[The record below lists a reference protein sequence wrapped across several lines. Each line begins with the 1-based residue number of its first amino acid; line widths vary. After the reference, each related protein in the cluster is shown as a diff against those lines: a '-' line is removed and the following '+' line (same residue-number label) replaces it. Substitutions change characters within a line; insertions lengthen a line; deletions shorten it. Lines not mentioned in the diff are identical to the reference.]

1 MTAFSTVGLVVRQQD
16 HSVADTLKDIH
27 ALLERKGCV
36 TRFEHGTDGMV
47 DGVETVGFDTIG
59 EQCDLAIVIGGDG
72 TLLSAARDLVDFGVP
87 LVGVNRGRLGFLTDV
102 HPDENLLQLAAIL
115 EGDYVPD
122 ERLMLRMDVER
133 DGEVMSTDSAFN
145 DVVIRN
151 TQMLRIV
158 DFEVYIDGSFVNH
171 QRADGIIVSTPSGST
186 AYSLLHYRDRGLR
199 RRRAQRAGRVRRT
212 ALPPCATRR
221 HRAGAAQAATP
232 DPAAPER
239 LRLLPDTSSKIELAL
254 THMACRARPRRRQP
268 LHLAPCCQ
276 PRRSLTRLHQRPQC
290 HHAHLERTR

>member
-47 DGVETVGFDTIG
+47 DDVETVGFDTIG

-72 TLLSAARDLVDFGVP
+72 TLLSAARDLVDFDVP

-186 AYSLLHYRDRGLR
+186 AYSLSNGGPIVNPQLQGIILQPICPHTLSSRPLVVPEDCTIEIVVCDDGAPNAQAVCDGQLYHHVQRDDIV
-199 RRRAQRAGRVRRT
+199 RVRRK
-212 ALPPCATRR
+212 RR
-221 HRAGAAQAATP
+221 HLTLLHPSDYDYFQILRAKLNW
-232 DPAAPER
+232 R
-239 LRLLPDTSSKIELAL
+239 
-254 THMACRARPRRRQP
+254 
-268 LHLAPCCQ
+268 
-276 PRRSLTRLHQRPQC
+276 
-290 HHAHLERTR
+290 

>member
-122 ERLMLRMDVER
+122 ERLM
-133 DGEVMSTDSAFN
+133 
-145 DVVIRN
+145 
-151 TQMLRIV
+151 
-158 DFEVYIDGSFVNH
+158 
-171 QRADGIIVSTPSGST
+171 
-186 AYSLLHYRDRGLR
+186 
-199 RRRAQRAGRVRRT
+199 
-212 ALPPCATRR
+212 
-221 HRAGAAQAATP
+221 
-232 DPAAPER
+232 
-239 LRLLPDTSSKIELAL
+239 
-254 THMACRARPRRRQP
+254 
-268 LHLAPCCQ
+268 
-276 PRRSLTRLHQRPQC
+276 
-290 HHAHLERTR
+290 

>member
-1 MTAFSTVGLVVRQQD
+1 MTAFSTIGLVVRQQD

-186 AYSLLHYRDRGLR
+186 AYSLSNGGPIVNPQLQGIILQPICPHTLSSRPLVVPEDCTIEIVVCDDGAPNAQAVCDGQLYHHVQRDDIV
-199 RRRAQRAGRVRRT
+199 RVRRK
-212 ALPPCATRR
+212 RR
-221 HRAGAAQAATP
+221 HLTLLHPSDYDYFQILRAKLNW
-232 DPAAPER
+232 R
-239 LRLLPDTSSKIELAL
+239 
-254 THMACRARPRRRQP
+254 
-268 LHLAPCCQ
+268 
-276 PRRSLTRLHQRPQC
+276 
-290 HHAHLERTR
+290 

>member
-1 MTAFSTVGLVVRQQD
+1 MSAFTNVGVIVRKQD
-16 HSVADTLKDIH
+16 HSVADTLNDIH
-27 ALLERKGCV
+27 ALLQRKGCTV
-36 TRFEHGTDGMV
+36 YLDHSTAGMV
-47 DGVETVGFDTIG
+47 EGMTTVGCDAIG
-59 EQCDLAIVIGGDG
+59 GHCDLAIVVGGDG
-72 TLLSAARDLVDFGVP
+72 TLLASARDLVDFGVP

-102 HPDENLLQLAAIL
+102 HPDEKLLQLAAIL

-186 AYSLLHYRDRGLR
+186 AYSLSNGGPIVNPQLQGIILQPICPHTLSSRPLVVPEDCTIEIAVCDDGAPNAQAVCDGQLYHHVQRDDIVRIR
-199 RRRAQRAGRVRRT
+199 RK
-212 ALPPCATRR
+212 RR
-221 HRAGAAQAATP
+221 HLTLLHPSDYDYFQILRAKLNW
-232 DPAAPER
+232 R
-239 LRLLPDTSSKIELAL
+239 
-254 THMACRARPRRRQP
+254 
-268 LHLAPCCQ
+268 
-276 PRRSLTRLHQRPQC
+276 
-290 HHAHLERTR
+290 